1 MDLAN
6 LVRSILAGD
15 LLAARQFASD
25 ARRANVAWQRVE
37 QPPGLND
44 CELSVAA
51 ALVELLSARAGSTPP
66 SWTAGVGPV
75 RELLVLDPGLEN
87 MPRSFARAK
96 ATGPEPLRK
105 RNLIASP
112 DFLDVA

>member
-1 MDLAN
+1 MDLAD

-15 LLAARQFASD
+15 LLAARQFVSD
-25 ARRANVAWQRVE
+25 ARGAHVAWE
-37 QPPGLND
+37 QVPQPRGLND
-44 CELSVAA
+44 CELTVAA
-51 ALVELLSARAGSTPP
+51 ALVELLSARGGSTPP
-66 SWTAGVGPV
+66 SWTAGIGPL

-105 RNLIASP
+105 RNLIASS